1 VTNELRQHAID
12 FAPESESEYFL
23 QNIPPMFITVFRKA
37 GELNGNGAID
47 PDESRFS
54 SNYAQ

>member
-1 VTNELRQHAID
+1 
-12 FAPESESEYFL
+12 
-23 QNIPPMFITVFRKA
+23 MFITVFRKA